1 MTGSDRE
8 FREEARAILGR
19 EPVNEDRAGTA
30 GRRFFPTRRR
40 LRRAA
45 DSPETA
51 GTPYTILEELG
62 RGGMGTVYRALDAT
76 LDREVALKVSTL
88 GPADPDEAERMRREA
103 RVMARLEHPGIVPV
117 HDAGQLPDGR
127 RYYAM
132 RLVRGERLD
141 AWARGA
147 SLSDRLGAFRKICDA
162 VAFAHA
168 HGVVHRD
175 LKPENVMIGSFGE
188 VLVLDWSVA
197 RRREEPAEPPGTVV
211 GTRSYMA
218 PEQAGTT
225 DSSTRGPTCMPSAPC
240 CSSSW
245 RRPGLRKR
253 ERSRAPSG
261 PSPHGRRGA
270 SRRSAIPTPSLSQ
283 PMSCDSPRAPS
294 RPLIEKTSSNGL
306 ADSPAA
312 TAPRSSVL
320 TYLVVRAS
328 LILFLGR

>member
-1 MTGSDRE
+1 MK
-8 FREEARAILGR
+8 
-19 EPVNEDRAGTA
+19 EDRAGD
-30 GRRFFPTRRR
+30 GRPAFLSDDAVLR

-62 RGGMGTVYRALDAT
+62 RGGMGTVYRALDAI

-88 GPADPDEAERMRREA
+88 GPADPDEAERMRKEA

-127 RYYAM
+127 VYYAM

-147 SLSDRLGAFRKICDA
+147 SLSDRLGAFRKVCDA

-175 LKPENVMIGSFGE
+175 LKPENVMIGAFGE
-188 VLVLDWSVA
+188 VLVLDWGVA
-197 RRREEPAEPPGTVV
+197 RGREEPAEPPGTVV

-218 PEQAGTT
+218 PEQAEGRT
-225 DSSTRGPTCMPSAPC
+225 DLVNERTDVYALGAMLQFLLEAPGLTKAGSVPRAIRSVSSRATRRDPEQRYPDAVALSADVALFSEGAVPAAHRENLFERLGRFSTRHRT
-240 CSSSW
+240 
-245 RRPGLRKR
+245 
-253 ERSRAPSG
+253 
-261 PSPHGRRGA
+261 
-270 SRRSAIPTPSLSQ
+270 AIL
-283 PMSCDSPRAPS
+283 
-294 RPLIEKTSSNGL
+294 L
-306 ADSPAA
+306 
-312 TAPRSSVL
+312 VL

>member
-1 MTGSDRE
+1 MK
-8 FREEARAILGR
+8 
-19 EPVNEDRAGTA
+19 EDRAGD
-30 GRRFFPTRRR
+30 GRPAFLSDEALLR

-88 GPADPDEAERMRREA
+88 GPADLDEMERMRKEA

-127 RYYAM
+127 VYYAM

-141 AWARGA
+141 RWARGA
-147 SLSDRLGAFRKICDA
+147 SLSDRLGAFRKVCDA

-175 LKPENVMIGSFGE
+175 LKPENVMIGAFGE
-188 VLVLDWSVA
+188 VLVLDWGVA

-211 GTRSYMA
+211 GTRSFMA
-218 PEQAGTT
+218 PEQAEGRT
-225 DSSTRGPTCMPSAPC
+225 DLVNERTDVYALGAILQFLLEA
-240 CSSSW
+240 
-245 RRPGLRKR
+245 PGLSGTVPRAIR
-253 ERSRAPSG
+253 SVASRAT
-261 PSPHGRRGA
+261 RREPEERYPDAVALSADVARFSDGA
-270 SRRSAIPTPSLSQ
+270 V
-283 PMSCDSPRAPS
+283 
-294 RPLIEKTSSNGL
+294 
-306 ADSPAA
+306 PAA
-312 TAPRSSVL
+312 HRETVFERLGRFATRHRTAILLVL